1 MRSRL
6 KPFEP
11 DPGNAGGGKQRTGYI
26 MPAASAAVSVGDDM
40 RITVNGESV
49 DTDAATLLG
58 YLDSIGI
65 DPVRVALELNLD
77 IVPKKNYA
85 VTALSAGDRIEIVQF
100 VGGG

>member
-1 MRSRL
+1 
-6 KPFEP
+6 
-11 DPGNAGGGKQRTGYI
+11 

-40 RITVNGESV
+40 QITVNGESA
-49 DTDAATLLG
+49 DTNATTLLG

-65 DPVRVALELNLD
+65 DPARVAVELNQD

-85 VTALSAGDRIEIVQF
+85 DTSLNAGDLLEIVQF